1 MSRERD
7 NTYRSDRPST
17 GRPPADHRHRIAVLP
32 SLSARPLIEGLDAC
46 GQLDVM
52 RALPGEMQVLM
63 AGDRV
68 EVAMMGPVEMQRYA
82 RPLVILPAGCLSA
95 AGDCMQIRIF
105 SRVPPEEVHLL
116 WAEAGSATAS
126 GLAEVLW
133 AMNYRRRLRVIPFRT
148 RMSALPEDADAVL
161 VTADRVVVDPPF
173 GYDFQID
180 LLAMWYR
187 LTGLPFVMAAWT
199 ATELAHLG
207 WLNERFKEAC
217 ELGKASVEAI
227 AERYAQ
233 AYGWPLDLALRELAG
248 DLCYEFTDDHIEG
261 LQEFFELAET
271 IGVIDAAHPIH
282 VAT

>member
-1 MSRERD
+1 MSREQD
-7 NTYRSDRPST
+7 NTYRSDRQPT
-17 GRPPADHRHRIAVLP
+17 GRPPDDHRHRIAVLP
-32 SLSARPLIEGLDAC
+32 SLAARPLIEGLDAC

-52 RALPGEMQVLM
+52 RALPGEMQGLM

-82 RPLVILPAGCLSA
+82 RPLVILPGGCLSA
-95 AGDCMQIRIF
+95 AGDCMQMRIF
-105 SRVPPEEVHLL
+105 SRVPPDELHLL
-116 WAEAGSATAS
+116 WAETGSATAA

-133 AMNYRRRLRVIPFRT
+133 AMNYRRRLRVIPFQPRT
-148 RMSALPEDADAVL
+148 LALPDDAEAVL

-199 ATELAHLG
+199 ATELAHLA
-207 WLNERFKEAC
+207 WLNGRFKEAC

-233 AYGWPLDLALRELAG
+233 AYGWPLDLAQWELA
-248 DLCYEFTDDHIEG
+248 DHLCYEFTDDHIEG

-271 IGVIDAAHPIH
+271 IGVIETAHPIH